1 MERKEQR
8 GVHQKEGWVGR
19 GEGEG
24 GGEDAGGGVSSV
36 VTRVQRSV

>member
-1 MERKEQR
+1 M
-8 GVHQKEGWVGR
+8 HQKEGRVGR
-19 GEGEG
+19 GEGEGEG